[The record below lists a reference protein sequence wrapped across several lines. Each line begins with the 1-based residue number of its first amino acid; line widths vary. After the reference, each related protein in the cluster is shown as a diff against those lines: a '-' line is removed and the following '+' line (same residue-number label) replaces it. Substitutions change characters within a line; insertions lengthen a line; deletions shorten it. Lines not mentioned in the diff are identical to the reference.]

1 MKYERLTQKYPNGGV
16 ACFKKCIT
24 CPTPACDICKFN
36 DEKNTAILERL
47 AELEDMIEDGRMLE
61 SPCKV
66 GDEVYIVAKQGL
78 DIYSVEKTVVCDLW
92 FSAGDNCLYPI
103 DKSGVPLLNIFHT
116 RAEAEKKLKELKG
129 D

>member
-1 MKYERLTQKYPNGGV
+1 MKYERLTIANGYRVKEKYVCGLSDKNGYGIH
-16 ACFKKCIT
+16 FPET
-24 CPTPACDICKFN
+24 YN
-36 DEKNTAILERL
+36 RL

-78 DIYSVEKTVVCDLW
+78 DIYAVEKTVVCDLW

-103 DKSGVPLLNIFHT
+103 DKSGVPLRDMFTT
-116 RAEAEKKLKELKG
+116 RAEAEKKLAELKG
-129 D
+129 E